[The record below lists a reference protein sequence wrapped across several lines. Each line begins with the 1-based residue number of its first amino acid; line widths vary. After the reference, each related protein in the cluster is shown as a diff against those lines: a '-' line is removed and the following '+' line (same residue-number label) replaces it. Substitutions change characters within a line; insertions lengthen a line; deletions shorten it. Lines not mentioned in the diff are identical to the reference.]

1 MFDTSG
7 PRAQIMYLIGVMAV
21 KFGKFLGDDF
31 NRVVLIVYGSAN
43 GLIRLAE
50 SKITILLHN
59 KFL

>member
-31 NRVVLIVYGSAN
+31 NRMVLIVDRRAN
-43 GLIRLAE
+43 RLIRLAE
-50 SKITILLHN
+50 STITILVHN

>member
-7 PRAQIMYLIGVMAV
+7 PRAQIMYLIGIMAV